1 MGTIWYHFVD
11 DEIETGKSNHVPKLI
26 QLLRVQSELKNDGD
40 DDNNNNN
47 KIPKS
52 KTGGPIEDPLFVPTA
67 HMAFKFT
74 AK

>member
-1 MGTIWYHFVD
+1 MCPNLY
-11 DEIETGKSNHVPKLI
+11 NYY
-26 QLLRVQSELKNDGD
+26 RVQSELKNDN
-40 DDNNNNN
+40 NNNNN

-52 KTGGPIEDPLFVPTA
+52 KTGSPIEDPLFVPTA